1 MTRVLAAAYG
11 LVAYLI
17 FFVTFLYAIGF
28 VGNWGVPKT
37 IDSGSEGALVPS
49 LVVDLVLLGIFA
61 VQHSLMARPF
71 FKRWWVKLVPEP
83 VERSTYVLF
92 ASLALVL
99 LYWQWQPITTP
110 IWSIQGPLAS
120 VLVTLM
126 LLGWAVVL
134 VSTFMI
140 SHFEL
145 FGLAQVWRNF
155 RQKPTPAPSMM
166 TPLFYGFVRH
176 PIYLGFLIAFWATP
190 EMTLGHLV
198 FAIMTTAYM
207 LIAIQFEEHDL
218 IEVFGER
225 YVVYRQR
232 VSMIVPMPP
241 KRG

>member
-1 MTRVLAAAYG
+1 MARLLAAAYG

-17 FFVTFLYAIGF
+17 FFATFLYAIGF
-28 VGNWGVPKT
+28 VGNLVVPKT
-37 IDSGSEGALVPS
+37 IDSGSEGTLLTS
-49 LVVDLVLLGIFA
+49 LAVDLVLLSLFA

-71 FKRWWVKLVPEP
+71 FKSWWTRFVPAP

-99 LYWQWQPITTP
+99 LFWQWRPLTAP
-110 IWSIQGPLAS
+110 IWSTQGVLAD
-120 VLVTLM
+120 VLIALM

-134 VSTFMI
+134 VSTFLI

-155 RQKPTPAPSMM
+155 REQPTPAPSMI

-176 PIYLGFLIAFWATP
+176 PIYLGFMIAFWATP
-190 EMTLGHLV
+190 VMTLGHLV

-207 LIAIQFEEHDL
+207 LVAIQFEEHDL
-218 IEVFGER
+218 IEMFGER
-225 YVVYRQR
+225 YIVYRQR
-232 VSMIVPMPP
+232 VSMIVPLPP
-241 KRG
+241 KGG

>member
-1 MTRVLAAAYG
+1 MARLLAAAYG
-11 LVAYLI
+11 LIAYLI
-17 FFVTFLYAIGF
+17 FFAAFLYAVGF
-28 VGNWGVPKT
+28 VGNWVIPKS
-37 IDSGSEGALVPS
+37 IDSGNEGPLLPS
-49 LVVDLVLLGIFA
+49 LAVDLVLLGIFA
-61 VQHSLMARPF
+61 IQHSLMARPF
-71 FKRWWVKLVPEP
+71 FKRWWTRFVPAP

-99 LYWQWQPITTP
+99 LYWQWRPLTSP
-110 IWSIQGPLAS
+110 IWTATGILGDLLIA
-120 VLVTLM
+120 LM
-126 LLGWAVVL
+126 LLGWAMVL
-134 VSTFMI
+134 VSTFLI

-155 RQKPTPAPSMM
+155 REQPTPAPSMM

-176 PIYLGFLIAFWATP
+176 PIYLGFIIAFWATP
-190 EMTLGHLV
+190 VMTLGHLV

-207 LIAIQFEEHDL
+207 LVAIQFEEHDL

-241 KRG
+241 KGG